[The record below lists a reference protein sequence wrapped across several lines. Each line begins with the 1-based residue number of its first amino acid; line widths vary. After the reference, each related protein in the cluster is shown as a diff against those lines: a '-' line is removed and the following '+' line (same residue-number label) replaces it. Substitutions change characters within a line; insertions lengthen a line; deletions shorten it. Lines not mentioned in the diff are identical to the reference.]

1 MVSAHIFGGAL
12 MVMAKE
18 IGRYLTTLR
27 EDIDLK
33 QNELAERVSLNPAVL
48 SRIESGDRTAST
60 EELQTILDA
69 IGTDDACQFKQS
81 IHREWSKLDRP
92 ALGHPHEDLLWDA
105 EEALLDIDELR
116 GNREIT
122 GVFKNRLNEYEAEIR
137 SAAAVIRGLEQ
148 TVAFVGDLGVGKT
161 TALCRAAGLE
171 VRKEAGSIAHPVL
184 EVGGGGITVCE
195 VHVVRGPE
203 YGLMVQPRSDSDL
216 YREVREFAWYLM
228 SLATGEQVE
237 DLEDDED
244 GVFHGTT
251 KEIERVIRNMSGLVS
266 VRLRGEDGRRQRS
279 DPALDLAKEVPDA
292 DTLARVIVNRMN
304 LEGRRRR
311 EIWYSNLSGK
321 PALVWLEDTFRDV
334 NNGRN
339 PEFSLPSRVEV
350 MVPRHILGPGKTE
363 IRLVDTKGIDVTV
376 ERDDIE
382 VHLNER
388 NTVVVLCSSFNN
400 APSRSVQDL
409 LEWASLGHFPD
420 LDLRTGVL
428 VLPRPN
434 EALAMKDDDGFEAET
449 VEDGYDLKG
458 EQAEMLL
465 RGKGVSYA
473 GVEFFNSFEDEPDRL
488 THFVLGLVDGL
499 RQRRCLDLRK
509 VVDDTNQVVSNY
521 QQVEV
526 NEVQRQ
532 ASHLLRVWMDNH
544 RQLGDFSVRIERS
557 LLSAMREVY
566 ASSVRASVRRQGNWD
581 RLDYTHQMGSGAR
594 AMVAGL
600 VIRQRNSFK
609 EVAENALNDP
619 DLEKATDLVNQAVRI
634 FNDSVNALLQASQ
647 NFGRTTHTYD
657 LEPDGKLWLH
667 CESEWGKGPGYRD
680 RVVKHHEDWF
690 DIKRDGLERR
700 IRELVDREWENLLGR
715 VSAILE

>member
-1 MVSAHIFGGAL
+1 
-12 MVMAKE
+12 MVMARE

-27 EDIDLK
+27 ENIDLK

-60 EELQTILDA
+60 EELQKILDA
-69 IGTDDACQFKQS
+69 IGTDDACRFKQNVD
-81 IHREWSKLDRP
+81 REWRKLDRP
-92 ALGHPHEDLLWDA
+92 AFGHPHEDLLWDA

-116 GNREIT
+116 VNHEIT
-122 GVFKNRLNEYEAEIR
+122 GVFNNRLNEYEAEIR
-137 SAAAVIRGLEQ
+137 SGAAVIRGLEQ
-148 TVAFVGDLGVGKT
+148 TVAFVGDMGVGKT
-161 TALCRAAGLE
+161 TALCRVAGLE
-171 VRKEAGSIAHPVL
+171 FRKEAESIAHPVL

-216 YREVREFAWYLM
+216 YREVREFAGYLM

-251 KEIERVIRNMSGLVS
+251 KETERVIRNMSGLLS
-266 VRLRGEDGRRQRS
+266 VRRRGEDGRRQRS
-279 DPALDLAKEVPDA
+279 DPALDLAKEAPDA
-292 DTLARVIVNRMN
+292 DMLARVIVNRMD
-304 LEGRRRR
+304 LEARRRR

-321 PALVWLEDTFRDV
+321 QDLVWLEDTFRDV

-350 MVPRHILGPGKTE
+350 MVPRHIIGQGQTE
-363 IRLVDTKGIDVTV
+363 VRLVDTKGIDVTV

-382 VHLNER
+382 AHLNER

-409 LEWASLGHFPD
+409 LEWASRDHFPD
-420 LDLRTGVL
+420 LDLRAGVL

-449 VEDGYDLKG
+449 VEDGYDMKG
-458 EQAEMLL
+458 DQAEMLL
-465 RGKGVSYA
+465 KGKGVSYA
-473 GVEFFNSFEDEPDRL
+473 GVEFFNSFEDEPNRL
-488 THFVLGLVDGL
+488 TRFVLGLVDGL

-509 VVDDTNQVVSNY
+509 VVDDANQVARVSNY
-521 QQVEV
+521 QQAEV

-532 ASHLLRVWMDNH
+532 ASHRLRVWMDNH
-544 RQLGDFSVRIERS
+544 RQLGNFRVPIERS
-557 LLSAMREVY
+557 LMSAMREVY

-581 RLDYTHQMGSGAR
+581 RLDYTHQMGSGVR

-600 VIRQRNSFK
+600 VIRQRNSFQ
-609 EVAENALNDP
+609 EAAENALNDP

-634 FNDSVNALLQASQ
+634 FNNSSDALLQASQ
-647 NFGRTTHTYD
+647 NFGRTIHTYD
-657 LEPDGKLWLH
+657 LEPDGKLWLD
-667 CESEWGKGPGYRD
+667 CELEWGKGPGYRD
-680 RVVKHHEDWF
+680 RVVKHHENWF
-690 DIKRDGLERR
+690 DIQRDGLERQ
-700 IRELVDREWENLLGR
+700 IRELVDHEWENLLGR